1 MHHYII
7 KFVVIRPAKRIKI
20 KIQRSKNFC
29 FNADYL
35 QAHVIFCGM

>member
-1 MHHYII
+1 MHDSIME
-7 KFVVIRPAKRIKI
+7 FVMIRPAKRIKI
-20 KIQRSKNFC
+20 KIQRSKSFY